1 MGQPGGLFGSGTT
14 VSGYQPFDDTSPSMG
29 MYDDNQ
35 EIGGDESDPLILKK
49 PIDKKDDEDE
59 VPTVLPPLGGITPDD
74 REKLPTVVKSPFD
87 PSTATFT
94 PVGFDSGDL
103 NKLIEQIT
111 GIPAPRG
118 VFGGPVPMQDG
129 GLIRAVDDFLATG
142 T

>member
-1 MGQPGGLFGSGTT
+1 M
-14 VSGYQPFDDTSPSMG
+14 
-29 MYDDNQ
+29 
-35 EIGGDESDPLILKK
+35 
-49 PIDKKDDEDE
+49 
-59 VPTVLPPLGGITPDD
+59 
-74 REKLPTVVKSPFD
+74 PTVVKSPFD

-111 GIPAPRG
+111 GIRS
-118 VFGGPVPMQDG
+118 PVQLQDG

>member
-1 MGQPGGLFGSGTT
+1 MGTA
-14 VSGYQPFDDTSPSMG
+14 
-29 MYDDNQ
+29 
-35 EIGGDESDPLILKK
+35 
-49 PIDKKDDEDE
+49 DEDDK
-59 VPTVLPPLGGITPDD
+59 PTILPPLGIGDPRPDP
-74 REKLPTVVKSPFD
+74 EPLPTVVKSPFD
-87 PSTATFT
+87 PSTTTFT